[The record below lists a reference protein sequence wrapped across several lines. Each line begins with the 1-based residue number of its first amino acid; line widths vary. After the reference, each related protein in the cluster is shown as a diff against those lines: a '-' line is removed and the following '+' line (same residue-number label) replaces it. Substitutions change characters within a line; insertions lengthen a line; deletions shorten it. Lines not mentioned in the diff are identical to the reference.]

1 VEDLER
7 VDGGCVAAENVRGGR
22 WGEGRCAHLKG

>member
-7 VDGGCVAAENVRGGR
+7 VYWGCVAAENVRGGCG
-22 WGEGRCAHLKG
+22 GEGRCAHLKG